1 MKINIRTNMIKRI
14 KKPKARVVWGFN
26 PVARVVPSKK
36 RYSRKK
42 VKYESQNKIF
52 EE

>member
-1 MKINIRTNMIKRI
+1 MKIKIKT
-14 KKPKARVVWGFN
+14 PKSRVTWGFN

-42 VKYESQNKIF
+42 VKHEDRGIMS
-52 EE
+52 ED